1 MNVMVDIDLDVDYER
16 RAKIKAYLVDKYG
29 SEQIEKL
36 GTFTNDPWVISR
48 KKGNRVRYQN
58 KNTGAWDPAWYAL
71 FVKVPAGTNI
81 LGLNVTEFN
90 AVCKITGWLPR

>member
-1 MNVMVDIDLDVDYER
+1 MNVMVDIDLDVDYLR
-16 RAKIKAYLVDKYG
+16 RAKIKAYLVGKYG
-29 SEQIEKL
+29 SEQIAKL

-58 KNTGAWDPAWYAL
+58 KETGAWDPAWYAL
-71 FVKVPAGTNI
+71 FVKVPPGTNI

-90 AVCKITGWLPR
+90 ALCKVTGWEGR